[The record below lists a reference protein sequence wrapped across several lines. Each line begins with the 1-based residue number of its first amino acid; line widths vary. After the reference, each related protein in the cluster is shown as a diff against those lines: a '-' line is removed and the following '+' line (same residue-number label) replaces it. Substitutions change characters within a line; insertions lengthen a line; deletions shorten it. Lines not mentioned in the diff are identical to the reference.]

1 MKHIFILLSFILF
14 TSSLYSQSFRV
25 SKNVLSTSLY
35 QPFAPESGY
44 TISYERMLDPG
55 YSSNAAQISYKMNV
69 TLISDN
75 KRSRV
80 GNDSIQVFY
89 DRDAYQYSGFSVL
102 PEFKY
107 YFTWDAPMGIYI
119 NLFGSYTDYIKT
131 YTDVR
136 IGEASSY
143 EKKYTK
149 IGRGIG
155 AGFQFKIFSDFTLD
169 IVGGYHLQNVSTET
183 KSYGSDEFL
192 ENPKEKDENLYLN
205 VGFGIN
211 F

>member
-1 MKHIFILLSFILF
+1 
-14 TSSLYSQSFRV
+14 
-25 SKNVLSTSLY
+25 
-35 QPFAPESGY
+35 
-44 TISYERMLDPG
+44 
-55 YSSNAAQISYKMNV
+55 
-69 TLISDN
+69 
-75 KRSRV
+75 
-80 GNDSIQVFY
+80 
-89 DRDAYQYSGFSVL
+89 
-102 PEFKY
+102 
-107 YFTWDAPMGIYI
+107 MGIYI